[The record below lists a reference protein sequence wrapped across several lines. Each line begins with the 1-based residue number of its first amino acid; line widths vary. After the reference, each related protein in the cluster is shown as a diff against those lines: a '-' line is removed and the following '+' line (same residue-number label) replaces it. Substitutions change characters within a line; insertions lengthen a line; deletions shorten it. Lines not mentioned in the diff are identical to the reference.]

1 MRLIDSMQS
10 ERKSHSTKSFC
21 ILFIKSRLKGKAPF
35 SFGGLSLS
43 RVYNLGFYSNL
54 DGFWNLKERERDAF
68 PQATFVRLFELPL
81 SKDDTKVLS
90 DKHQKQRQEERER
103 DFRRI
108 IRL

>member
-1 MRLIDSMQS
+1 M
-10 ERKSHSTKSFC
+10 
-21 ILFIKSRLKGKAPF
+21 PF
-35 SFGGLSLS
+35 
-43 RVYNLGFYSNL
+43 
-54 DGFWNLKERERDAF
+54 E
-68 PQATFVRLFELPL
+68 ATFVRLFELPL

>member
-1 MRLIDSMQS
+1 MRV
-10 ERKSHSTKSFC
+10 FC
-21 ILFIKSRLKGKAPF
+21 ILLFIKSRVKGKEAPF

-43 RVYNLGFYSNL
+43 RVYNLGFYSNV
-54 DGFWNLKERERDAF
+54 DGFWNLKERERCLSTGDK
-68 PQATFVRLFELPL
+68 FVRLFELPL